1 MPSLHL
7 RPVSSEGS
15 EVKVSRK
22 VYVRYFSLSLVQHA
36 MDLTVVG
43 IQSQGK
49 GSSSLRSQ
57 AKAPSGCKPS
67 VPLCNAICAR
77 VKSGLSITAI

>member
-43 IQSQGK
+43 I
-49 GSSSLRSQ
+49 
-57 AKAPSGCKPS
+57 
-67 VPLCNAICAR
+67 
-77 VKSGLSITAI
+77 